1 MSTKSMQGRKAE
13 DVRNDYEGFVEK
25 FKPKKTTDDCYTP
38 PIVYETIKEWA
49 CEHYGIDRQKIVRP
63 FYPGGDYE
71 TYEYKEG
78 EIVLDNPPFSILSK
92 IIDFYLRRNIH
103 FFLFAP
109 GLTLFSPMEREKVNA
124 VVTDANIVYENGA
137 VIKTGFI
144 TTLGDYAIE
153 GSAELNQKIKEAM
166 KEIEGNKAGKPKYKY
181 PKEVLMVNDVK
192 KLVNRGISIKI
203 ERKGI
208 SFTRRLDSQ
217 KIEARGMYGSGFLLS
232 KEEAAKVEAAK
243 VEAAKVEATNAKT
256 YTWKLSEREK
266 EIISKMSQTTD

>member
-1 MSTKSMQGRKAE
+1 MQGRKAE
-13 DVRNDYEGFVEK
+13 DVRNDYEGFIEK

-38 PIVYETIKEWA
+38 PAVYEAIKEWA

-71 TYEYKEG
+71 TYEYKDG

-92 IIDFYLRRNIH
+92 IVDFYLSRDIH

-109 GLTLFSPMEREKVNA
+109 ELTMFSTMNREKVNA
-124 VVTDANIVYENGA
+124 VIADAGITYENGA
-137 VIKTGFI
+137 VVKTGFL

-153 GSAELNQKIKEAM
+153 GSVELNQKIKEAT
-166 KEIEGNKAGKPKYKY
+166 KENKKDKKKPPTYKY

-192 KLVNRGISIKI
+192 KLVNKGISIKI

-208 SFTRRLDSQ
+208 SFTRGLDSQ
-217 KIEARGMYGSGFLLS
+217 KLKGKSIYGGGFLLS
-232 KEEAAKVEAAK
+232 KQEAARMEAARME
-243 VEAAKVEATNAKT
+243 VAIEWE
-256 YTWKLSEREK
+256 LSEREK
-266 EIISKMSQTTD
+266 EIISKMPQTTD